1 MTETSFAQL
10 TDHFYWMSPGP
21 PDRPSLGAV
30 VGDQFTLLLDAGASA
45 AHAHLFRAALTAAV
59 VPLPRYVALTHWH
72 WDHIFG
78 AEALALPVIA
88 QTLTAQQLA
97 LLATYEWDDVALD
110 ARVHTGAEIISCAD
124 NIKIELP
131 APRQIHIIE
140 STLTFTDSLKI
151 DLGGV
156 NCTLQ
161 HVGGDHAA
169 DSVVAYVEPDRVLFL
184 GDCLYPGIYG
194 VPTWQYTR
202 AQVLPLLDKL
212 HAFDAQ
218 FYIEGHG
225 DTVLTRAEFTT
236 LTTRLRLAA
245 DLVGEYGANAAAVLA
260 AAERAGQPRDADLIE
275 TVQDF
280 IAGLST

>member
-1 MTETSFAQL
+1 MTETTLTQL
-10 TDHFYWMSPGP
+10 TDHCYWMSPGK

-30 VGDQFTLLLDAGASA
+30 VGDQITLLLDAGASA
-45 AHAHLFRAALTAAV
+45 AHAQLFLDALATVAV
-59 VPLPRYVALTHWH
+59 PPPRYVALTHWH

-78 AEALALPVIA
+78 ADALGLPVIA
-88 QTLTAQQLA
+88 HSLTAEQLA
-97 LLATYEWDDVALD
+97 VLAGYTWDDAALEE
-110 ARVHTGAEIISCAD
+110 RVHTGAEIIICAD

-131 APRQIHIIE
+131 SPRQIHIVQP
-140 STLTFTDSLKI
+140 TFTFTDSLKI

-156 NCTLQ
+156 TCTLQ

-169 DSVVAYVEPDRVLFL
+169 DSVVAYIEPDRVLFL

-202 AQVLPLLDKL
+202 AHVLPLLEKL
-212 HAFDAQ
+212 HTFDAQ

-225 DTVLTRAEFTT
+225 DAVLTRAEFTT
-236 LTTRLRLAA
+236 QTTRLRLAA
-245 DLVGEYGANAAAVLA
+245 DLVGEYGTNAAAVLA
-260 AAERAGQPRDADLIE
+260 AAERAGQPHDEDLIE

-280 IAGLST
+280 IAGLSK